1 MHLIRVLFLSNS
13 LHCVAGLTANNTIRQ
28 REFDEKTRDDI
39 KRGKMRDQVTF
50 ENEVIK
56 KLNAKRFLKDIYKS
70 ERRFGATL
78 RHYQVKK

>member
-13 LHCVAGLTANNTIRQ
+13 LHCVAVLSANNTIRQ

-50 ENEVIK
+50 ENELI
-56 KLNAKRFLKDIYKS
+56 S
-70 ERRFGATL
+70 
-78 RHYQVKK
+78 